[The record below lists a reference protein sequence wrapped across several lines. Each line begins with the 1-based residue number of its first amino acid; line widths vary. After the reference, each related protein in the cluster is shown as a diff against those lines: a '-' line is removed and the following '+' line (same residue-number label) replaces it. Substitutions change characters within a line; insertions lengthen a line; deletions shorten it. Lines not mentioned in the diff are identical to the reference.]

1 MFRVME
7 GKRSMREKER
17 PAVDADISI
26 IGFMDIFI
34 IDEYQI
40 DQNIQGATSIH
51 CFYFLPVHT
60 FR

>member
-1 MFRVME
+1 MMKVVE
-7 GKRSMREKER
+7 GSRMMKRRER
-17 PAVDADISI
+17 AIVDEDISI
-26 IGFMDIFI
+26 IWFMDIFI